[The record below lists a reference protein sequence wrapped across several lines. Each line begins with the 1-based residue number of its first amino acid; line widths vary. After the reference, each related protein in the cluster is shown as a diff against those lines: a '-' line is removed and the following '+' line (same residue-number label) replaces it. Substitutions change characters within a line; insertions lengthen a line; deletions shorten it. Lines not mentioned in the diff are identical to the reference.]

1 MKGGN
6 TTMIET
12 ITDIM
17 RIASLIISIAALI
30 IAIKALKTTMK
41 NTRKDK

>member
-1 MKGGN
+1 
-6 TTMIET
+6 MIET